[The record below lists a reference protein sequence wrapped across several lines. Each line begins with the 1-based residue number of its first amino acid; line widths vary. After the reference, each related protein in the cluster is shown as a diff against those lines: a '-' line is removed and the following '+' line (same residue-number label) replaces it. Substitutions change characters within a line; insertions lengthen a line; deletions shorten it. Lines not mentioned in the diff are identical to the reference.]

1 MGSTTPH
8 TGHGPI
14 ARDRLFIGGEWVAPS
29 STATYAAI
37 DPTTGEQWATLPE
50 AGPGDVDAA
59 VAAARAAFDGPWRR
73 TNGLTRANLM
83 NRLADLLEANADE
96 LGVLE
101 TRDNGKLF
109 KETGSQTRF
118 AARNYRYFA
127 GVADKLLGDVI
138 PLDNTEIF
146 DYLVREPVGVC
157 ALLTA
162 WNSPMQ
168 FVANKLAP
176 ALAAGNTVIIK
187 PSEFGSVS
195 VFRFAELVAEAGFPP
210 GVINIVSGSGPATGR
225 ALAEHPGID
234 LVSLTGGPGTGRLVA
249 AGAAGNLTRTVME
262 LGGKSPHIVFAD
274 ADLDRALPG
283 VQSGIF
289 AAAGQTCIAGS
300 RLLLQRSIH
309 DSFLDRLTEATAR
322 IRIGGPFD
330 DATQIGPL
338 ANRPQYERVLAF
350 IEQGR
355 REGAEVTTG
364 GGTAEVDGLP
374 NGLFVQPTIFAAA
387 NNEMAIAQT
396 EAFGPVLTVIPFD
409 DDDEAIAIANGTQ
422 FGLAAGV
429 WTRDI
434 TRAFKMTRAI
444 RAGTV
449 WVNTYRTVS
458 AAAPFGGFKRSG
470 YGRER
475 GLEALRE
482 YTVAKNVMI
491 DLSDD
496 ERDPFLQRT

>member
-1 MGSTTPH
+1 MTSTSEPV
-8 TGHGPI
+8 
-14 ARDRLFIGGEWVAPS
+14 RYERLFIGGEWVVPS
-29 STATYAAI
+29 SAATYWAQ
-37 DPTTGEQWATLPE
+37 DPCTLERWAELPE
-50 AGPGDVDAA
+50 AGESDVDAA
-59 VAAARAAFDGPWRR
+59 VAAARTAFNGPWCSM
-73 TNGLTRANLM
+73 NGQTRANLM
-83 NRLADLLEANADE
+83 HRLADLLEANATE

-101 TRDNGKLF
+101 MRDNGKLF
-109 KETGSQTRF
+109 KETASQTKF

-127 GVADKLLGDVI
+127 GVADKLFGDVI
-138 PLDNTEIF
+138 PLDNNDIF

-157 ALLTA
+157 VMLTA

-176 ALAAGNTVIIK
+176 ALAAGNVAIIK
-187 PSEFGSVS
+187 PSEYGSVS
-195 VFRFAELVAEAGFPP
+195 VFRFAELVAEAGFPS
-210 GVINIVSGSGPATGR
+210 GVVNVISGSGPGVGR
-225 ALAEHPGID
+225 MLAEHPGID
-234 LVSLTGGPGTGRLVA
+234 LVSLTGGPATGRAVA
-249 AGAAGNLTRTVME
+249 AGAARNLTRTVME

-274 ADLDRALPG
+274 ADLHRALPG

-309 DSFLDRLTEATAR
+309 DAFLDRLAQRTAT
-322 IRIGGPFD
+322 IRIGHPMD
-330 DATQIGPL
+330 DDTQMGPL
-338 ANRPQYERVLAF
+338 SNRPQYERVLAF
-350 IEQGR
+350 IERGKA
-355 REGAEVTTG
+355 EGAHVACG
-364 GGTAEVDGLP
+364 GGVASVP
-374 NGLFVQPTIFAAA
+374 QYPAGLFVQPTILA
-387 NNEMAIAQT
+387 NATNSMSIAQT

-409 DDDEAIAIANGTQ
+409 DDDEAIAIANDTE

-429 WTRDI
+429 WTSDI
-434 TRAFKMTRAI
+434 RRAFRMTRAI

-449 WVNTYRTVS
+449 WVNTYRTVA
-458 AAAPFGGFKRSG
+458 AAAPFGGFKQSG

-482 YTVAKNVMI
+482 YTIAKNVMI